1 MPSLN
6 RINAM
11 PAGELAALLRQ
22 CVAVPRW
29 GGELAAARPF
39 PDADA
44 LLATAAELT
53 AGLSDAELRQ
63 TLADHP
69 RIGERA
75 KQASGSASFSATEQ
89 SGVDSRDADLAE
101 RLAAANRA
109 YEARFGHIYLVCAT
123 GRDGTE
129 ILADLRTRLDN
140 SPEAEL
146 AVVRGELGKIAA
158 LRLTR
163 ILAEPT

>member
-1 MPSLN
+1 MPALD

-11 PAGELAALLRQ
+11 PAEELAALLRQ

-29 GGELAAARPF
+29 GSELAAARPF
-39 PDADA
+39 ADPDA

-63 TLADHP
+63 ALADHP

-75 KQASGSASFSATEQ
+75 KPASGSASFSATEQ
-89 SGVDSRDADLAE
+89 SGVDRRDADLAA

-123 GRDGTE
+123 GRDGTG
-129 ILADLRTRLDN
+129 ILADLRARLDN
-140 SPEAEL
+140 TPEAEL
-146 AVVRGELGKIAA
+146 GVVRTELGRIAA
-158 LRLTR
+158 LRLEK
-163 ILAEPT
+163 ILDDA